1 MSFQVETVLESFAV
15 LITALSLPRVEKPT
29 VNPCALSK
37 ASRHDMTYTKFWVQV
52 YRAVHIAFIS
62 RKIWHDI
69 HPLNQNNNY
78 YYNHYFVLLYS
89 SKTFW
94 IRRLLK
100 KSYIKNG
107 ISYHNIFNNL
117 LVNVIHWIAVDDS
130 LTSYCLKFGLGVSI
144 EVWSNLWGYL
154 VSQLSDNIMQAFW
167 CSGSGVYVNEDFI
180 KRLSRT
186 SIKCRN
192 DQNKV

>member
-1 MSFQVETVLESFAV
+1 
-15 LITALSLPRVEKPT
+15 
-29 VNPCALSK
+29 
-37 ASRHDMTYTKFWVQV
+37 MTWLTQSSGFKCTGRCTSHS
-52 YRAVHIAFIS
+52 YRARYDTTFTPSTKIIIIIITIILYYFI
-62 RKIWHDI
+62 
-69 HPLNQNNNY
+69 PLRPSESGVY
-78 YYNHYFVLLYS
+78 
-89 SKTFW
+89 W
-94 IRRLLK
+94 K

-117 LVNVIHWIAVDDS
+117 LVNVIHWIAVYDS

>member
-1 MSFQVETVLESFAV
+1 MCFIKSQQAWHDLHKVLGSNVPGGA
-15 LITALSLPRVEKPT
+15 
-29 VNPCALSK
+29 
-37 ASRHDMTYTKFWVQV
+37 
-52 YRAVHIAFIS
+52 HIAFIS
-62 RKIWHDI
+62 CKIWHDI
-69 HPLNQNNNY
+69 HPLNQNNNNY
-78 YYNHYFVLLYS
+78 YSHYLVLLYS
-89 SKTFW
+89 SKAFW

-117 LVNVIHWIAVDDS
+117 SVNVIHWIAVDDS
-130 LTSYCLKFGLGVSI
+130 LTSYCLKLGLGVSI

-154 VSQLSDNIMQAFW
+154 VSQLSENIMQAFW

-186 SIKCRN
+186 SIKC
-192 DQNKV
+192 QNKV